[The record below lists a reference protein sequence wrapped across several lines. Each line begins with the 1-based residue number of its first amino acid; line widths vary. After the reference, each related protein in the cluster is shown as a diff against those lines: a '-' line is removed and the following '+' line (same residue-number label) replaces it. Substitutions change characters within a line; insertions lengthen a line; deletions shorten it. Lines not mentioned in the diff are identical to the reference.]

1 MLRYFPL
8 VLLAGF
14 CLELASLIW
23 VGSQIG
29 VLATILLVIG
39 GGVAG
44 MAVISRTGTSL
55 GAAFRRS
62 SGQGNFSSV
71 DAGVAFLRMFAGMLF
86 FIPGFFSDIG
96 AVLLLLPPIAR
107 YLAQRMTRDAEWTY
121 QPGQPPKGQSGV
133 VIEGEAVE
141 ITGELPRSDEPADR
155 RS

>member
-1 MLRYFPL
+1 LLRYFPL

-39 GGVAG
+39 GGVVG
-44 MAVISRTGTSL
+44 MAVISNTGTSL

-62 SGQGNFSSV
+62 SGQGKFSTA
-71 DAGVAFLRMFAGMLF
+71 DAGVAFLRMFAGML
-86 FIPGFFSDIG
+86 
-96 AVLLLLPPIAR
+96 LLVPPIAR
-107 YLAQRMTRDAEWTY
+107 YLAQRMTRDAGWTHH
-121 QPGQPPKGQSGV
+121 PGQPPPSQSGA
-133 VIEGEAVE
+133 VIEGEAIE

>member
-1 MLRYFPL
+1 LLRYFPL

-39 GGVAG
+39 GGVVG
-44 MAVISRTGTSL
+44 MAVISNTGTSL

-62 SGQGNFSSV
+62 SGQGKFSTA

-86 FIPGFFSDIG
+86 FIPGFFSDIA
-96 AVLLLLPPIAR
+96 AVLLLVPPIAR
-107 YLAQRMTRDAEWTY
+107 YLAQRMTRDAGWTHH
-121 QPGQPPKGQSGV
+121 PGQPPPSQSGA
-133 VIEGEAVE
+133 VIEGEAIE

>member
-23 VGSQIG
+23 VGSHIG

-44 MAVISRTGTSL
+44 MAVISKTGTSL

-62 SGQGNFSSV
+62 SGQGNFSTA
-71 DAGVAFLRMFAGMLF
+71 DAGVVFLRMFAGLLF
-86 FIPGFFSDIG
+86 FIPGFFSDLA
-96 AVLLLLPPIAR
+96 AVLLLVPPIAR
-107 YLAQRMTRDAEWTY
+107 YLAQRMTREAAWTC
-121 QPGQPPKGQSGV
+121 QPGRPQSDQHGV
-133 VIEGEAVE
+133 VIEGEAIE